1 MADIS
6 AFTVPGINPT
16 TAVAS
21 GIRPAE
27 GMKLSDIM
35 SMASNAQTLQQ
46 AKQLNPLQLEKA
58 QIELNQIR
66 ETSPLTIRQQE
77 AATKLAEG
85 TLEPTIGKAKSEA
98 ATAATGSESAAIKFA
113 AEQSKGITSSLTA
126 LINDPIVI
134 AAEQNPKAVN
144 VDELAKKARQH
155 GMERAKD
162 LGIPEDKAEQL
173 TAPYIV
179 EATKNPANFRQ
190 FLKSK
195 LLSFLDSHAQLS
207 GMAPTGIAVSTGAG
221 GGTASTNEFSK
232 YPVGTA
238 IPGTTF
244 FNQLPP
250 TTLVANPQG
259 GTNYL
264 GAPTQSGQPT
274 TPVQASLPP
283 QQAAILQA
291 GGNVVAEDWKDTS
304 AKGAAAANTIGTL
317 QNIKRYANDAFTGVG
332 GARKAL
338 AAGIANSIG
347 ISAYEAEKTA
357 TDILAKNANLLAL
370 TGGNT
375 DAARALAEASN
386 PNAKMNLDAIR
397 TATDQLIG
405 LEKLKTAKYNFLA
418 PVKDDA
424 IQYQQ
429 KLQQFNSVADSRLF
443 QEMTENE
450 RKKLKLSMSADAY
463 QKLIDKALLA
473 KKLGIIQ

>member
-98 ATAATGSESAAIKFA
+98 ETAETGSKSAAIKFA